1 MPVLDWTRTDTEY
14 VLPDGSK
21 ALRFDQI
28 EFAAFELHILQRPG
42 AEADYTAEEIA
53 QANERFAT
61 MSDED
66 KARLTRNIIAGLPGA
81 EEGYTLDQF
90 RQHLARYKDIDKA
103 ALRENFAVFLKAI
116 IPVAEEAGV
125 RMAVHPDDP
134 PRPILA
140 CRALFPPWKICSGWS
155 IRSTAWRTVSP
166 CAPAPMACGRTTIW
180 ST

>member
-1 MPVLDWTRTDTEY
+1 
-14 VLPDGSK
+14 LPDGSK

-53 QANERFAT
+53 QANERFAN

-103 ALRENFAVFLKAI
+103 ALRENF
-116 IPVAEEAGV
+116 
-125 RMAVHPDDP
+125 
-134 PRPILA
+134 
-140 CRALFPPWKICSGWS
+140 
-155 IRSTAWRTVSP
+155 
-166 CAPAPMACGRTTIW
+166 
-180 ST
+180 